1 MLDEKLTAPGHDNM
15 RLDDLRRRPAERRG
29 GGRFHIGGGLEA
41 VPPEHHDLV
50 PGPGQQQPGEQARGT
65 APSDGDVQRVL
76 PCVLGRT
83 SAWYRHQGKAA
94 GSSPAEENASQRRH
108 APADCLPSD
117 DRALLRRLP
126 TADHGILVLDF
137 SRSRGAVERG

>member
-1 MLDEKLTAPGHDNM
+1 VLDEKLTAPGHDNM

-65 APSDGDVQRVL
+65 APSDGDVQFACSPASSAVL
-76 PCVLGRT
+76 PPGTDTRVKRQDP
-83 SAWYRHQGKAA
+83 HQ
-94 GSSPAEENASQRRH
+94 QRRTRASAGTRLRIACRPTTAH
-108 APADCLPSD
+108 YCGGFLLPIM
-117 DRALLRRLP
+117 A
-126 TADHGILVLDF
+126 F
-137 SRSRGAVERG
+137 WY